1 MFARN
6 ATIDYQNEHAERA
19 EEKGVIKKSFLYH
32 RHSRVGVLDVT
43 KKMIFANFQ
52 QKKSYLLSK

>member
-19 EEKGVIKKSFLYH
+19 EEKGGKKIYSASVSSTL
-32 RHSRVGVLDVT
+32 R
-43 KKMIFANFQ
+43 KKIDICKFSAEKIVFA
-52 QKKSYLLSK
+52 

>member
-19 EEKGVIKKSFLYH
+19 EEKGATIKVILNH
-32 RHSRVGVLDVT
+32 RHCRVGVLDVT
-43 KKMIFANFQ
+43 KKN
-52 QKKSYLLSK
+52 